1 LDKKRKIL
9 FIINPISGT
18 RNKDTVA
25 GHIQN
30 NINPNRNSVD
40 IKFTTYKGH
49 ASVLA
54 KEAVDNG
61 YDAVVAIG
69 GDGSI
74 NEIASVLIHT
84 QTALGIIPNGSG
96 NGLAHYLKIPFNIKK
111 AVEIINGFNLITIDT
126 ASINNIPFISVA
138 GIGFDALVAKEFAQS
153 KTRGFF
159 SYLKII
165 VFNYIVYF
173 RKKYI
178 LYINNQKIKRK
189 AMMISLANS
198 NQFGYNSV
206 IAPDAR
212 INDGYLNVCIMDKV
226 PVFEAGIISLLLFLK
241 KIDISKR
248 IEILKC
254 KEITVLQNKN
264 RVVHIDGDPTYQGK
278 KLVFKVI
285 PASLKIIAPEKTIN
299 QLTENRETPE

>member
-1 LDKKRKIL
+1 M
-9 FIINPISGT
+9 
-18 RNKDTVA
+18 
-25 GHIQN
+25 N
-30 NINPNRNSVD
+30 NIDVDEMNVD
-40 IKFTTYKGH
+40 IKFTAYKGH

-54 KEAVDNG
+54 KEAVDKG
-61 YDAVVAIG
+61 YEAVVAIG

-84 QTALGIIPNGSG
+84 STALGIIPNGSG
-96 NGLAHYLKIPFNIKK
+96 NGLAHYLNIPFNVKK
-111 AVEIINGFNLITIDT
+111 AVQIINEFKHITIDT
-126 ASINNIPFISVA
+126 ASINNIPFVSVA

-165 VFNYIVYF
+165 VFNYLVYF

-178 LYINNQKIKRK
+178 LYVNNKKIKRK

-206 IAPDAR
+206 IAPDAK
-212 INDGYLNVCIMDKV
+212 INDGYINVCIIDKV

-248 IEILKC
+248 IEIFKC